1 MRRVIPVVLLF
12 SCMGCVRVEYL
23 DYRGVQA
30 WPTGSAFVQD
40 VDGTPVYEGLPER
53 PYDVIGL
60 VDVYD
65 DQPFFHSDSVK
76 KKVLELTNEH
86 AADAIV
92 WLSDR
97 TVSSGSLKMNPEDRA
112 PAMLDTGRSSQPE
125 LLITNANQ
133 YQSIQ
138 YKKSLRTSL
147 LLVKW
152 RM

>member
-1 MRRVIPVVLLF
+1 MRVFIPIVVLL
-12 SCMGCVRVEYL
+12 SCVGCVRVEYL

-40 VDGTPVYEGLPER
+40 IDGTPVYEGLPEK

-65 DQPFFHSDSVK
+65 DKPFFHSDSVK
-76 KKVLELTNEH
+76 KDVLEIAKEH
-86 AADAIV
+86 SADAIV

-97 TVSSGSLKMNPEDRA
+97 TVSSGSLRMVPEERSA
-112 PAMLDTGRSSQPE
+112 AMLDTGRSSQPE
-125 LLITNANQ
+125 MLITNASQ

-147 LLVKW
+147 LLIRW
-152 RM
+152 RP

>member
-1 MRRVIPVVLLF
+1 MRFWVPGVMLF
-12 SCMGCVRVEYL
+12 LCAGCVRVEYL

-40 VDGTPVYEGLPER
+40 VDGIPVYEGSPER
-53 PYDVIGL
+53 PYDVVGL

-76 KKVLELTNEH
+76 KKVLELTKEH
-86 AADAIV
+86 AANAIV

-97 TVSSGSLKMNPEDRA
+97 TVSSGSLKMIPEERA
-112 PAMLDTGRSSQPE
+112 AAMLDTGRSSQPE
-125 LLITNANQ
+125 LLITNASQ

-147 LLVKW
+147 LLIKW
-152 RM
+152 RP

>member
-1 MRRVIPVVLLF
+1 MRVLIPAVLLF
-12 SCMGCVRVEYL
+12 IGVGCVRVEYL

-65 DQPFFHSDSVK
+65 DQPFFHSDSTK
-76 KKVLELTNEH
+76 KKVLEIAKEH
-86 AADAIV
+86 SANAIV

-97 TVSSGSLKMNPEDRA
+97 TVSSGSLKMNPEERA

-125 LLITNANQ
+125 LLITNVSQ
-133 YQSIQ
+133 YQAIQ

-152 RM
+152 RI